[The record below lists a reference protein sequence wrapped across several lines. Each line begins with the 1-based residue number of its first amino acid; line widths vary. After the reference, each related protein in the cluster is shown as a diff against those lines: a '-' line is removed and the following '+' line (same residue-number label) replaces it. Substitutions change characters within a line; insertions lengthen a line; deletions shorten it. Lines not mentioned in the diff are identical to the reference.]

1 MTFWFDMDG
10 TIADLYGVAN
20 WLDSLIAKETR
31 PYDIAK
37 GIGNLSQIARKLN
50 KLQKLGHEIGIISWT
65 AKGTDESYNE
75 KIALAK
81 LAWLNRHLK
90 SVKWNS
96 IKIVPYGTNKKETCQ
111 TGILFDDEEGNRKAW
126 GKDAFT
132 PNEIVKVLNDFL
144 R

>member
-10 TIADLYGVAN
+10 TIADLYGVPN
-20 WLDSLIAKETR
+20 WLNNLIAKETR

-65 AKGTDESYNE
+65 AKGTDESYNK

-81 LAWLNRHLK
+81 LAWLNKHFK
-90 SVKWNS
+90 SVNWNS
-96 IKIVPYGTNKKETCQ
+96 IKIVPYGTNKKEICQ

-132 PNEIVKVLNDFL
+132 PNEIIKVLDSFL
-144 R
+144 H